1 MKGGVPV
8 DIRPIAIGE
17 ILRRITAKYL
27 CLVNR
32 KMFLQHLAPI
42 QLGVGARCGM
52 ESIIHSVRLELEVAD
67 SDYVLFQ
74 VDFRNAFNNISR
86 RHFLDIVKSD
96 FPDIYNLAFVTE
108 IFQIFNGFTSFTQ
121 KLAPNKGILWG
132 HYSLPLFCTALFK

>member
-1 MKGGVPV
+1 
-8 DIRPIAIGE
+8 
-17 ILRRITAKYL
+17 
-27 CLVNR
+27 
-32 KMFLQHLAPI
+32 MFLQHLAPI

-96 FPDIYNLAFVTE
+96 FPDIYNFV
-108 IFQIFNGFTSFTQ
+108 SFCYGNISDLQWLDYITQ
-121 KLAPNKGILWG
+121 KLAPNKGILWD